1 MSNVYTYNWSDLPP
15 PKNTKVAHIISSL
28 KYRYMYWMEG
38 YEWPLYMTFIDRM
51 SDTSPTHIDNRPDFT
66 SSNLNFGAGIK
77 NYSQVPTGPTETQDA
92 SN

>member
-1 MSNVYTYNWSDLPP
+1 MSNIYTYNWSDLPP
-15 PKNTKVAHIISSL
+15 PKKTKVADIINSL
-28 KYRYMYWMEG
+28 PCKYMAWMEES
-38 YEWPLYMTFIDRM
+38 EWPIYMTFIDHM

-77 NYSQVPTGPTETQDA
+77 NYSQVPTGPTETKDA